1 MMSNNC
7 VYNDLK
13 TKSLIRKK
21 KISKKSYLVFIGNSD
36 FTRHP
41 VFYLELVGRQAL
53 RVGRQALRPTQT
65 CRVRICV
72 VMLRCES

>member
-36 FTRHP
+36 FTGHP

-53 RVGRQALRPTQT
+53 RPTQT
-65 CRVRICV
+65 RRVRICV